1 MKLPLSWLA
10 EFVTLDSE
18 LDELCRRLTL
28 AGLEVE
34 NVERTEPGFSDVFV
48 ARVLKV
54 ERHPNADRLNLCEV
68 DAGAIGRFSVVC
80 GAPNVRA
87 GMTAPFARLGA
98 RLIGSGHGG
107 GHRPASLR
115 EALPLEA
122 AIIRGVRSE
131 GMLCS
136 ERELGFSDDH
146 AGIVAL
152 PNDAPLGVE
161 LASYLRSHDTVL
173 DVAIT
178 PNRGDC
184 LSILGLARE
193 VAALFG
199 TKLKQP
205 AVRSAMLKPRGARA
219 GSQTE
224 SHDGADG
231 ALSVEILAPELCPHY
246 AVLPISGVKIGP
258 SPIWMRRRL
267 EQCGMRALNNVVDAT
282 NYVMLELGQ
291 PLHAF
296 DSAQI
301 AARRIVVRRA
311 DQASGGALDREFVT
325 LDNVQRMLDPAD
337 LLIADPEKPLAI
349 AGVMGGMNSEV
360 SAATTGL
367 MLESAYFEPITIART
382 ARRLGLRSEASYRF
396 ERAIDRGGQIRA
408 IARVAELIV
417 RNAGGKVS
425 AVVVDAEPRPA
436 PERQVM
442 LDLGA
447 VDSILGVTVPG
458 SEVRERL
465 RSLGAKVE
473 PAGARRVSVTPPSFR
488 PDLNEVADLAE
499 EVARLKGLAEIPA
512 TVPQRAATPA
522 PPNDY
527 RSFMGATRELM
538 VGAGFFELRTIAFIG
553 PADNQRYPGMGGE
566 AVRVANPLSA
576 ELSELRLSL
585 APGLLG
591 ALRFNLN
598 REAAAFHAFEIG
610 KVFETRNG
618 APVEHERLAAISYG
632 DYALGAVGQPAAG
645 ASFWTL
651 KGVLEQWF
659 SALGVAAQAEQAGQT
674 RPTGEIVQIGSVGF
688 EAADAAE
695 YPFLHPGRAARVLL
709 GGQPIGYLGELHPA
723 EAIRLELDSPCTLS
737 ELDLG
742 HLMAYGFL
750 PRQEVTAPPKYPA
763 IRRDLALVVDHE
775 ISAARVIAAIRESA
789 SPLLEGVE
797 VFDVYE
803 GGPIAPGKKSMALAC
818 RYRGKDRTLTDEEVN
833 RIHGELIDGVRKG
846 LGAELRQ

>member
-10 EFVTLDSE
+10 EFVTLEADVG
-18 LDELCRRLTL
+18 ELCRRLTL

-34 NVERTEPGFSDVFV
+34 NVERETPGFSDVFV

-54 ERHPNADRLNLCEV
+54 ERHPNADRLNLCDV
-68 DAGAIGRFSVVC
+68 DAGAVGRFSVVC

-98 RLIGSGHGG
+98 RLIGSGHGSG
-107 GHRPASLR
+107 GHRPASLQD
-115 EALPLEA
+115 APPLEA
-122 AIIRGVRSE
+122 AVIRGVRSE

-136 ERELGFSDDH
+136 ERELGFSEDH

-152 PNDAPLGVE
+152 PDDAPIGVE
-161 LASYLRSHDTVL
+161 LASYLRSDDTVL

-199 TKLKQP
+199 LKLKQP
-205 AVRSAMLKPRGARA
+205 AIKSAMLKPRG
-219 GSQTE
+219 GPTTE
-224 SHDGADG
+224 FQ
-231 ALSVEILAPELCPHY
+231 LSVEVLAPELCPHY
-246 AVLPISGVKIGP
+246 AGLPMSGVKIGP
-258 SPIWMRRRL
+258 SPIWIRRRL
-267 EQCGMRALNNVVDAT
+267 ESCGMRALNNVVDAT

-296 DSAQI
+296 DAAQV
-301 AARRIVVRRA
+301 AERKIVVRRA
-311 DQASGGALDREFVT
+311 DQAPGGALNREFVT
-325 LDNVQRMLDPAD
+325 LDNGRRTLDPAD

-349 AGVMGGMNSEV
+349 AGIMGGLNSEV
-360 SAATTGL
+360 SAATTDL
-367 MLESAYFEPITIART
+367 VLESAYFEPMTIART

-396 ERAIDRGGQIRA
+396 ERAIDRGGQVRA
-408 IARVAELIV
+408 LTRVAELIGKS
-417 RNAGGKVS
+417 AGGKVS
-425 AVVVDAEPRPA
+425 GAMVDAEPRTA
-436 PERQVM
+436 PVRQVM

-447 VDSILGVTVPG
+447 MNSILGVAVPG

-465 RSLGAKVE
+465 RALGVAVKPSGAK
-473 PAGARRVSVTPPSFR
+473 SLLVTPPSFR
-488 PDLNEVADLAE
+488 PDLNEAADFAE
-499 EVARLKGLAEIPA
+499 EIARLKGLAEIPA

-527 RSFMGATRELM
+527 RSFVGATREVM
-538 VGAGFFELRTIAFIG
+538 VGAGLTELRTIAFIAS
-553 PADNQRYPGMGGE
+553 ADNQRYPGMGGE
-566 AVRVANPLSA
+566 AVRVTNPLSA

-598 REAAAFHAFEIG
+598 REAAAFHVFEIG
-610 KVFETRNG
+610 KVFSMRDG
-618 APVEHERLAAISYG
+618 LPVEHERLAAISYG
-632 DYALGAVGQPAAG
+632 DYALGAVGQPSVG
-645 ASFWTL
+645 ASFSTL

-659 SALGVAAQAEQAGQT
+659 IGLGMGARVNFAGLDA
-674 RPTGEIVQIGSVGF
+674 TGER
-688 EAADAAE
+688 E
-695 YPFLHPGRAARVLL
+695 YRFLHPGRAARILL
-709 GGQPIGYLGELHPA
+709 DGKAIGYLGELHPA
-723 EAIRLELDSPCTLS
+723 EAIRVGVSSTCVLT
-737 ELDLG
+737 ELDLV
-742 HLMAYGFL
+742 HLLAYGFL
-750 PRQEVTAPPKYPA
+750 PRQEVIAPPRYPA
-763 IRRDLALVVDHE
+763 VRRDLALVVDLDV
-775 ISAARVIAAIRESA
+775 SAARVIAAIRESA
-789 SPLLEGVE
+789 SPLLESVE

-803 GGPIAPGKKSMALAC
+803 GGTIAPGKKSMALAC

-833 RIHGELIDGVRKG
+833 RTHGELIERVRRG

>member
-10 EFVTLDSE
+10 EFVTLEADV
-18 LDELCRRLTL
+18 DELCGRLTL

-34 NVERTEPGFSDVFV
+34 NVERAAPGFSDVFV

-54 ERHPNADRLNLCEV
+54 ERHPNADRLNLCDV
-68 DAGAIGRFSVVC
+68 DAGAVGRFSVVC

-107 GHRPASLR
+107 GHRPASLQD
-115 EALPLEA
+115 APPLEA
-122 AIIRGVRSE
+122 AVIRGVRSE

-146 AGIVAL
+146 AGILAL
-152 PNDAPLGVE
+152 PDDAPLGVE
-161 LASYLRSHDTVL
+161 LASYLRADDTVL

-199 TKLKQP
+199 LKLKQP
-205 AVRSAMLKPRGARA
+205 AVRSAILKQRGRLAA
-219 GSQTE
+219 EPQTE
-224 SHDGADG
+224 SGVEFQAESVDGAVS
-231 ALSVEILAPELCPHY
+231 ALAVEILAPELCPHY
-246 AVLPISGVKIGP
+246 AGLPIDGVKIGP

-267 EQCGMRALNNVVDAT
+267 EQCGMRGLNNVVDAT

-301 AARRIVVRRA
+301 ASRRIVVRRA
-311 DQASGGALDREFVT
+311 GQAPGGALDREFVT
-325 LDNVQRMLDPAD
+325 LDNVRRTLDPAD

-349 AGVMGGMNSEV
+349 AGIMGGMNSEV

-367 MLESAYFEPITIART
+367 VLESAYFEPITIART

-396 ERAIDRGGQIRA
+396 ERAVDRGGQVRA
-408 IARVAELIV
+408 LARVAELIV
-417 RNAGGKVS
+417 KNAGGKVS
-425 AVVVDAEPRPA
+425 AATVDVEPRPA
-436 PERQVM
+436 LERQVM

-447 VDSILGVTVPG
+447 VSSILGVAVPG
-458 SEVRERL
+458 AEVRERL
-465 RSLGAKVE
+465 RALGAAVK
-473 PAGARRVSVTPPSFR
+473 PAGAGRLTVIPPSFR
-488 PDLNEVADLAE
+488 PDLNEAADLAE
-499 EVARLKGLAEIPA
+499 EIARLKGLAEIPA
-512 TVPQRAATPA
+512 AVPERATTPA

-527 RSFMGATRELM
+527 RSFMGAAREMM
-538 VGAGFFELRTIAFIG
+538 VGAGLTELRTIAFIA
-553 PADNQRYPGMGGE
+553 PADNQHYPGMGGE
-566 AVRVANPLSA
+566 AVRVTNPLSA

-610 KVFETRNG
+610 KVIALRNG
-618 APVEHERLAAISYG
+618 SPVEHERLAALSYG
-632 DYALGAVGQPAAG
+632 DYALGAIGQPAVA

-659 SALGVAAQAEQAGQT
+659 VALGVAARVGF
-674 RPTGEIVQIGSVGF
+674 SGF
-688 EAADAAE
+688 EAASEVE
-695 YPFLHPGRAARVLL
+695 YRFLHPGRAARVLL
-709 GGQPIGYLGELHPA
+709 DGNTIGYLGELHPA
-723 EAIRLELDSPCTLS
+723 EAIRLELNSPCVLT
-737 ELDLG
+737 ELDLA
-742 HLMAYGFL
+742 HLIAYGFL
-750 PRQEVTAPPKYPA
+750 PSQEVSAPPRYPA
-763 IRRDLALVVDHE
+763 IRRDLALVVDRE
-775 ISAARVIAAIRESA
+775 ISAAQVIAAIRDRA
-789 SPLLEGVE
+789 PLLLESVD

-803 GGPIAPGKKSMALAC
+803 GGSIAPGKKSMALAC

-833 RIHGELIDGVRKG
+833 RTHGELIERVRQG

>member
-10 EFVTLDSE
+10 EFVTLE
-18 LDELCRRLTL
+18 AEVEELCRRLTL

-34 NVERTEPGFSDVFV
+34 NVERAAPGFSDVFV

-54 ERHPNADRLNLCEV
+54 ERHPNADRLNMCDV
-68 DAGAIGRFSVVC
+68 DAGAVGRFSVVC

-98 RLIGSGHGG
+98 RLIGSGHGSG
-107 GHRPASLR
+107 DHRPANLQD
-115 EALPLEA
+115 APPLQA
-122 AIIRGVRSE
+122 AVIRGVRSE

-136 ERELGFSDDH
+136 ERELGFSEDH

-152 PNDAPLGVE
+152 PDDAPIGVD
-161 LASYLRSHDTVL
+161 LASYLRSDDTVL
-173 DVAIT
+173 DIAIT

-199 TKLKQP
+199 LKLKQP
-205 AVRSAMLKPRGARA
+205 AVKAAMLKPRGGQAI
-219 GSQTE
+219 E
-224 SHDGADG
+224 SGLA
-231 ALSVEILAPELCPHY
+231 VEILAPELCPHY
-246 AVLPISGVKIGP
+246 AGLPIGGVKIGP
-258 SPIWMRRRL
+258 SPISMRRRL
-267 EQCGMRALNNVVDAT
+267 ESCGMRALNNVVDAT

-296 DSAQI
+296 DAAQI

-311 DQASGGALDREFVT
+311 DQAPGGALDREFVT
-325 LDNVQRMLDPAD
+325 LDNVRRTLDPAD

-349 AGVMGGMNSEV
+349 AGIMGGLNSEV
-360 SAATTGL
+360 SAATTDL
-367 MLESAYFEPITIART
+367 VLESAYFEPMTIART

-408 IARVAELIV
+408 LARVAELIV
-417 RNAGGKVS
+417 RNAGGKVLG
-425 AVVVDAEPRPA
+425 AAVDAEPRP
-436 PERQVM
+436 PSERQVM

-447 VDSILGVTVPG
+447 VNSILGVAVPG
-458 SEVRERL
+458 AEVRERL
-465 RSLGAKVE
+465 RALGAAVK
-473 PAGARRVSVTPPSFR
+473 PAGALRLAVTPPSFR
-488 PDLNEVADLAE
+488 PDLNEAADFAE
-499 EVARLKGLAEIPA
+499 EIARLKGLAEIPA
-512 TVPQRAATPA
+512 TVPQRAATPT

-527 RSFMGATRELM
+527 RSFIGAAREVM
-538 VGAGFFELRTIAFIG
+538 VGAGLTELRTIAFVA

-566 AVRVANPLSA
+566 AVRVTNPLSA

-598 REAAAFHAFEIG
+598 REAGAFHAFEIG
-610 KVFETRNG
+610 KVFSMRDG

-632 DYALGAVGQPAAG
+632 DYALGAIGQPAVA

-651 KGVLEQWF
+651 KGVLEQWLI
-659 SALGVAAQAEQAGQT
+659 ALGVAARVEFAG
-674 RPTGEIVQIGSVGF
+674 F
-688 EAADAAE
+688 DAAGETE
-695 YPFLHPGRAARVLL
+695 YRFLHPGRAARLL
-709 GGQPIGYLGELHPA
+709 FDGEPIGYLGELHPA
-723 EAIRLELDSPCTLS
+723 EAIRVEVSSPCVLT
-737 ELDLG
+737 ELDLV
-742 HLMAYGFL
+742 HLIAYGFL
-750 PRQEVTAPPKYPA
+750 PRQEIVAPPRYPA
-763 IRRDLALVVDHE
+763 VRRDLALVVDRDV
-775 ISAARVIAAIRESA
+775 SAARVIAAIRESA
-789 SPLLEGVE
+789 PLLLESVE

-803 GGPIAPGKKSMALAC
+803 GGTIAPGKKSMALAC

-833 RIHGELIDGVRKG
+833 RTHGELIERVRRG

>member
-10 EFVTLDSE
+10 EFVALEADV
-18 LDELCRRLTL
+18 DELCRRLTL

-34 NVERTEPGFSDVFV
+34 NVERAAPGFSEVFV

-54 ERHPNADRLNLCEV
+54 ERHPNADRLNLCDV
-68 DAGAIGRFSVVC
+68 DAGAVGRFSVVC

-87 GMTAPFARLGA
+87 GMIAPFARLGA

-107 GHRPASLR
+107 GHRPASLQD
-115 EALPLEA
+115 APPLQA
-122 AIIRGVRSE
+122 AVIRGVRSE

-136 ERELGFSDDH
+136 ERELGFSEDH
-146 AGIVAL
+146 AGILAL
-152 PNDAPLGVE
+152 PDDAPLGVE
-161 LASYLRSHDTVL
+161 LASYLRSDDTVL

-199 TKLKQP
+199 LKLKQP
-205 AVRSAMLKPRGARA
+205 AVRSAMLKPRGRQATEPQTE
-219 GSQTE
+219 SQTE
-224 SHDGADG
+224 SIDGAGG
-231 ALSVEILAPELCPHY
+231 ALAVEILAPELCPHY
-246 AVLPISGVKIGP
+246 TGLPLSGVKIGP

-267 EQCGMRALNNVVDAT
+267 EQCGMRGLNNVVDAT

-311 DQASGGALDREFVT
+311 DQAPGGALDREFVT
-325 LDNVQRMLDPAD
+325 LDNVRRSLEPAD

-349 AGVMGGMNSEV
+349 AGIMGGMNSEV

-367 MLESAYFEPITIART
+367 VLESAYFEPITIART

-408 IARVAELIV
+408 LARVAELIV

-425 AVVVDAEPRPA
+425 AAAVDAEPRTA

-447 VDSILGVTVPG
+447 MNSILGVAVPG
-458 SEVRERL
+458 AEVRARL
-465 RSLGAKVE
+465 RALGAEVK
-473 PAGARRVSVTPPSFR
+473 PAGARRLFVTPPSFR
-488 PDLNEVADLAE
+488 PDLNETADLAE
-499 EVARLKGLAEIPA
+499 EIARLKGLAEIPA
-512 TVPQRAATPA
+512 AVPERAATPA

-527 RSFMGATRELM
+527 RSFMGAAREMM
-538 VGAGFFELRTIAFIG
+538 VGAGLTELRTLAFIA
-553 PADNQRYPGMGGE
+553 PADNQRYPGMGGD
-566 AVRVANPLSA
+566 AVRVTNPLSA
-576 ELSELRLSL
+576 ELSELRVSL

-610 KVFETRNG
+610 KVFALRDG
-618 APVEHERLAAISYG
+618 SPVEHERLAALSYG
-632 DYALGAVGQPAAG
+632 DYALGAVGQPAVA

-659 SALGVAAQAEQAGQT
+659 VALGVAA
-674 RPTGEIVQIGSVGF
+674 RVGF
-688 EAADAAE
+688 AAAGEAE
-695 YPFLHPGRAARVLL
+695 YRFLHPGRAARVLL
-709 GGQPIGYLGELHPA
+709 DGKPIGYLGELHPA
-723 EAIRLELDSPCTLS
+723 EAIRLELNSPCVLT
-737 ELDLG
+737 ELDLV
-742 HLMAYGFL
+742 HLIAYGFL
-750 PRQEVTAPPKYPA
+750 PRREVTAPPRYPA
-763 IRRDLALVVDHE
+763 IRRDLALVVDHD

-789 SPLLEGVE
+789 SPLLESVE

-803 GGPIAPGKKSMALAC
+803 GGSIAPGKKSMALAC

-833 RIHGELIDGVRKG
+833 RAHGELTDGVRRG

>member
-10 EFVTLDSE
+10 ELVTLE
-18 LDELCRRLTL
+18 AEVDELCRRLTL

-34 NVERTEPGFSDVFV
+34 NVEREAPGFSDVFV

-54 ERHPNADRLNLCEV
+54 ERHPNADRLNLCDV
-68 DAGAIGRFSVVC
+68 DAGAVGRFSVVC

-87 GMTAPFARLGA
+87 GMIAPFARLGA
-98 RLIGSGHGG
+98 RLIGSGHGSG
-107 GHRPASLR
+107 GHRPASLQD
-115 EALPLEA
+115 APPLQA
-122 AIIRGVRSE
+122 AVIRGVRSE

-136 ERELGFSDDH
+136 ERELGFSEDH

-152 PNDAPLGVE
+152 PDDAPIGVD
-161 LASYLRSHDTVL
+161 LASYLRSDDTVL
-173 DVAIT
+173 DIAIT

-199 TKLKQP
+199 LKLKQP
-205 AVRSAMLKPRGARA
+205 AVRAAMLKPRGGQAI
-219 GSQTE
+219 E
-224 SHDGADG
+224 SGLA
-231 ALSVEILAPELCPHY
+231 VEILAPELCPHY
-246 AVLPISGVKIGP
+246 AGLPIGGVKLGP

-267 EQCGMRALNNVVDAT
+267 ESCGMRALNNVVDAT

-296 DSAQI
+296 DAAQI

-311 DQASGGALDREFVT
+311 DQAPGGALDREFVT
-325 LDNVQRMLDPAD
+325 LDNVRRTLDPAD

-349 AGVMGGMNSEV
+349 AGIMGGLNSEV
-360 SAATTGL
+360 SAATTDL
-367 MLESAYFEPITIART
+367 VLESAYFEPMTIART
-382 ARRLGLRSEASYRF
+382 ERRLGLRSEASYRF

-408 IARVAELIV
+408 LARVAELIV
-417 RNAGGKVS
+417 RNAGGEVLG
-425 AVVVDAEPRPA
+425 AAVDAEPRP
-436 PERQVM
+436 PSERQVM

-447 VDSILGVTVPG
+447 VNSILGVAVP
-458 SEVRERL
+458 SAEVRERL
-465 RSLGAKVE
+465 RALGAAVK
-473 PAGARRVSVTPPSFR
+473 PAGAMRLAVTPPSFR
-488 PDLNEVADLAE
+488 PDLNEAADFAE
-499 EVARLKGLAEIPA
+499 EIARLKGLAEIPA
-512 TVPQRAATPA
+512 TVPQRDATPA

-527 RSFMGATRELM
+527 RNFIGAAREVM
-538 VGAGFFELRTIAFIG
+538 VGAGLTELRTIAFIA

-566 AVRVANPLSA
+566 AVRVTNPLSA

-598 REAAAFHAFEIG
+598 REAGAFHAFEIG
-610 KVFETRNG
+610 KVFLMRDG

-632 DYALGAVGQPAAG
+632 DYALGAIGQPAVA

-659 SALGVAAQAEQAGQT
+659 IALGVAARVEFAG
-674 RPTGEIVQIGSVGF
+674 F
-688 EAADAAE
+688 DAAGETE
-695 YPFLHPGRAARVLL
+695 YRFLHPARAARVLL
-709 GGQPIGYLGELHPA
+709 DGEPIGYLGELHPA
-723 EAIRLELDSPCTLS
+723 EATRVEVSSPCVLT
-737 ELDLG
+737 ELDLV
-742 HLMAYGFL
+742 HLIAYGFL
-750 PRQEVTAPPKYPA
+750 PRQEAIAPPRYPA
-763 IRRDLALVVDHE
+763 VRRDLALVVDRDV
-775 ISAARVIAAIRESA
+775 SAARVIAAIRESA
-789 SPLLEGVE
+789 PPLLESVE

-803 GGPIAPGKKSMALAC
+803 GGTIAPGKKSMALAC

-833 RIHGELIDGVRKG
+833 RTHGELIERVRKG

>member
-10 EFVTLDSE
+10 EFVKLESDA
-18 LDELCRRLTL
+18 DELCRRLTL

-34 NVERTEPGFSDVFV
+34 SVEHVAPGFSDVFV

-54 ERHPNADRLNLCEV
+54 ERHPNADRLNLCDV
-68 DAGAIGRFSVVC
+68 DAGAVGRFSVVC

-107 GHRPASLR
+107 GGHRPASLQDVP
-115 EALPLEA
+115 PLQA
-122 AIIRGVRSE
+122 AVIRGVRSE

-136 ERELGFSDDH
+136 ERELGFSEDH
-146 AGIVAL
+146 TGIVAL
-152 PNDAPLGVE
+152 PDDAPLGVD
-161 LASYLRSHDTVL
+161 LASYLHSDDTVL
-173 DVAIT
+173 DIAIT

-199 TKLKQP
+199 LKLKQP
-205 AVRSAMLKPRGARA
+205 AVKSAILKPRGGQAA
-219 GSQTE
+219 G
-224 SHDGADG
+224 D

-246 AVLPISGVKIGP
+246 AGLQISGVKIGP

-267 EQCGMRALNNVVDAT
+267 ESCGMRALNNVVDAT
-282 NYVMLELGQ
+282 NYAMLELGQ

-311 DQASGGALDREFVT
+311 DQAPGGALDREFVT
-325 LDNVQRMLDPAD
+325 LDNVRRTLDPAD
-337 LLIADPEKPLAI
+337 LLIADAEKPLAI
-349 AGVMGGMNSEV
+349 AGIMGGLNSEV
-360 SAATTGL
+360 SAATTDL
-367 MLESAYFEPITIART
+367 VLESAYFEPMTIART

-396 ERAIDRGGQIRA
+396 ERAIDRGGQMRA
-408 IARVAELIV
+408 LARVGELIIK
-417 RNAGGKVS
+417 NAGGKVS
-425 AVVVDAEPRPA
+425 GSAVDAEPRPA

-447 VDSILGVTVPG
+447 VNSILGVAVPG
-458 SEVRERL
+458 TEVRERL
-465 RSLGAKVE
+465 RALGAAVK
-473 PAGARRVSVTPPSFR
+473 PAGARRMAVTPPSFR
-488 PDLNEVADLAE
+488 PDLNEAADLAE
-499 EVARLKGLAEIPA
+499 EIARLKGLAEIPA
-512 TVPQRAATPA
+512 AVPERTTTPA
-522 PPNDY
+522 TPNDY
-527 RSFMGATRELM
+527 RSF
-538 VGAGFFELRTIAFIG
+538 VGAAREVMIGAGLTELRTIAFIA
-553 PADNQRYPGMGGE
+553 PADNQRYPGTGGE
-566 AVRVANPLSA
+566 AVRVTNPLSA

-598 REAAAFHAFEIG
+598 REAAAVHAFEIG
-610 KVFETRNG
+610 KVFSMRDG

-632 DYALGAVGQPAAG
+632 DYAMGAVGRPAVA
-645 ASFWTL
+645 ASFFTL

-659 SALGVAAQAEQAGQT
+659 IALGVAAQVEFAGFD
-674 RPTGEIVQIGSVGF
+674 GASEI
-688 EAADAAE
+688 E
-695 YPFLHPGRAARVLL
+695 YRFLHPRRAARVLL
-709 GGQPIGYLGELHPA
+709 DGKPIGYVGELHPA
-723 EAIRLELDSPCTLS
+723 EAIRVELSSPCVLS
-737 ELDLG
+737 ELDLV
-742 HLMAYGFL
+742 HLIAYGFL
-750 PRQEVTAPPKYPA
+750 PRQAVTAPPRYPA
-763 IRRDLALVVDHE
+763 IRRDLALVVDRD

-789 SPLLEGVE
+789 SPLLESVE

-803 GGPIAPGKKSMALAC
+803 GGSIAPGKKSMALAC

-833 RIHGELIDGVRKG
+833 RTHGELIEGVRRG

>member
-10 EFVTLDSE
+10 EFVTLEADV
-18 LDELCRRLTL
+18 DELCRRLTL

-34 NVERTEPGFSDVFV
+34 NVERASPGFSDVFV

-54 ERHPNADRLNLCEV
+54 ERHPNADRLNLCDV
-68 DAGAIGRFSVVC
+68 DAGAVGRFSVVC

-87 GMTAPFARLGA
+87 GMIAPFARLGA
-98 RLIGSGHGG
+98 RLIGSWHGSG
-107 GHRPASLR
+107 GHRPASLQD
-115 EALPLEA
+115 APPLQA
-122 AIIRGVRSE
+122 AVIRGVRSE

-152 PNDAPLGVE
+152 PDDAPVGVE
-161 LASYLRSHDTVL
+161 LASYLRSDDTVL
-173 DVAIT
+173 DIAIT

-199 TKLKQP
+199 LKLKQP
-205 AVRSAMLKPRGARA
+205 AVKYAMLKPRGGQAMEFQL
-219 GSQTE
+219 G
-224 SHDGADG
+224 
-231 ALSVEILAPELCPHY
+231 VEILAPELCPHY
-246 AVLPISGVKIGP
+246 AGLPISGVKIAP

-267 EQCGMRALNNVVDAT
+267 ESCGMRALNNVVDAT

-296 DSAQI
+296 DAAQI
-301 AARRIVVRRA
+301 AAGKIVVRRA
-311 DQASGGALDREFVT
+311 DQAPGGALDREFVT
-325 LDNVQRMLDPAD
+325 LDNVRRTLDPAD

-349 AGVMGGMNSEV
+349 AGIMGGLNSEV
-360 SAATTGL
+360 SAASTDL
-367 MLESAYFEPITIART
+367 VLESAYFEPMTIART
-382 ARRLGLRSEASYRF
+382 ARRLGIRSEASYRF

-408 IARVAELIV
+408 LARVAELIV
-417 RNAGGKVS
+417 SNAGGKVS
-425 AVVVDAEPRPA
+425 AAVVDAEPRPA
-436 PERQVM
+436 PERQVI

-447 VDSILGVTVPG
+447 VNSILGVEVPG
-458 SEVRERL
+458 ADVRERL
-465 RSLGAKVE
+465 RALGAAVK
-473 PAGARRVSVTPPSFR
+473 PAGARRLLVTPPSFR
-488 PDLNEVADLAE
+488 PDLNEAADFAE
-499 EVARLKGLAEIPA
+499 EIARLKGLAEIPA
-512 TVPQRAATPA
+512 TVPEHAATPA

-527 RSFMGATRELM
+527 RSFIGAAREVM
-538 VGAGFFELRTIAFIG
+538 VGVGLTEVRTIAFIA

-566 AVRVANPLSA
+566 AVRVTNPLSA

-585 APGLLG
+585 APGLLA

-598 REAAAFHAFEIG
+598 READAFHAFEIG
-610 KVFETRNG
+610 KVFSMRDG

-632 DYALGAVGQPAAG
+632 DYALGAVGQPAVA

-659 SALGVAAQAEQAGQT
+659 VAMGVAARVEFAG
-674 RPTGEIVQIGSVGF
+674 F
-688 EAADAAE
+688 DAAGERE
-695 YPFLHPGRAARVLL
+695 YRFLHPGRAARVLFD
-709 GGQPIGYLGELHPA
+709 GKPIGYLGELHPA
-723 EAIRLELDSPCTLS
+723 EAVRIEVGSPCVLT
-737 ELDLG
+737 ELDLV
-742 HLMAYGFL
+742 HLIAYGFL
-750 PRQEVTAPPKYPA
+750 PRQEIVVPPRYPA
-763 IRRDLALVVDHE
+763 IRRDLALVLDRD
-775 ISAARVIAAIRESA
+775 ISAALVIAAIREGA
-789 SPLLEGVE
+789 SSLLESVE

-803 GGPIAPGKKSMALAC
+803 GGTIAPGKKSMALAC

-833 RIHGELIDGVRKG
+833 RTHGELIERVRRG

>member
-10 EFVTLDSE
+10 EFVTLEADV
-18 LDELCRRLTL
+18 DELCRRLTL

-34 NVERTEPGFSDVFV
+34 NVERSTPGFSDVFV

-54 ERHPNADRLNLCEV
+54 ERHPNADRLNLCDI

-107 GHRPASLR
+107 GHRPASLQD
-115 EALPLEA
+115 APPLQA
-122 AIIRGVRSE
+122 AVIRGVRSE

-161 LASYLRSHDTVL
+161 LASYLRSEDTVL
-173 DVAIT
+173 DMAIT

-199 TKLKQP
+199 LKLKQP
-205 AVRSAMLKPRGARA
+205 AVRSAFLKPRREHAKERQA
-219 GSQTE
+219 E
-224 SHDGADG
+224 SGDNLDG
-231 ALSVEILAPELCPHY
+231 ALAVEILAPELCPHY
-246 AVLPISGVKIGP
+246 AGLPINGVKIGP

-267 EQCGMRALNNVVDAT
+267 EQCGMRGLNNVVDAT

-301 AARRIVVRRA
+301 TGRRIVVRRA
-311 DQASGGALDREFVT
+311 DQGPDGALNREFVT
-325 LDNVQRMLDPAD
+325 LDNVRRTLDPAD

-349 AGVMGGMNSEV
+349 AGIMGGMNSEV
-360 SAATTGL
+360 GAATTSL
-367 MLESAYFEPITIART
+367 VLESAYFEPITIART

-396 ERAIDRGGQIRA
+396 ERAIDRGGQVRA
-408 IARVAELIV
+408 LARVAELIV

-425 AVVVDAEPRPA
+425 SAAVDAEPRPA
-436 PERQVM
+436 RERQVT

-447 VDSILGVTVPG
+447 VNSILGVAVPAA
-458 SEVRERL
+458 EVRERL
-465 RSLGAKVE
+465 RALGASVK
-473 PAGARRVSVTPPSFR
+473 PAGGRSLTVIPPSFR
-488 PDLNEVADLAE
+488 PDLNETADFAE
-499 EVARLKGLAEIPA
+499 EIARLKGLAEIPA
-512 TVPQRAATPA
+512 AVPERAAAPA
-522 PPNDY
+522 QPNDY
-527 RSFMGATRELM
+527 RSFIGAAREVM
-538 VGAGFFELRTIAFIG
+538 VGAGLSELRTIAFIA
-553 PADNQRYPGMGGE
+553 PADNQRYPGIGGE
-566 AVRVANPLSA
+566 AVRVTNPLSA
-576 ELSELRLSL
+576 ELGELRLSL
-585 APGLLG
+585 TPGLLG

-598 REAAAFHAFEIG
+598 REASAVHAFEIG
-610 KVFETRNG
+610 KVFAMSDG
-618 APVEHERLAAISYG
+618 SPVEHERLAALSYG
-632 DYALGAVGQPAAG
+632 DYALGMVGQPALA

-659 SALGVAAQAEQAGQT
+659 VALGVAA
-674 RPTGEIVQIGSVGF
+674 RVGF
-688 EAADAAE
+688 EAAGEGE
-695 YPFLHPGRAARVLL
+695 YSFLHPGRAARVLMD
-709 GGQPIGYLGELHPA
+709 GKPIGYLGELHPA
-723 EAIRLELDSPCTLS
+723 EAIRLDLNSPCVLT

-742 HLMAYGFL
+742 HLIAYGCVPL
-750 PRQEVTAPPKYPA
+750 QEVTSPPKYPA
-763 IRRDLALVVDHE
+763 IRRDLALVVDRD
-775 ISAARVIAAIRESA
+775 ISAARVIASIRENA
-789 SPLLEGVE
+789 SPLLQGVE

-803 GGPIAPGKKSMALAC
+803 GESIAPGKKSMALAC

-833 RIHGELIDGVRKG
+833 RAHGELIEGVRKG

>member
-10 EFVTLDSE
+10 EFVTLEADV
-18 LDELCRRLTL
+18 DELCRRLTL

-34 NVERTEPGFSDVFV
+34 SVERAAPGFSDVFV

-54 ERHPNADRLNLCEV
+54 ERHPNADRLNLCDV

-87 GMTAPFARLGA
+87 GMIAPFARLGS
-98 RLIGSGHGG
+98 RLIGSGHGSG
-107 GHRPASLR
+107 GHRPASLQD
-115 EALPLEA
+115 APPLQA
-122 AIIRGVRSE
+122 AVIRGVRSE

-136 ERELGFSDDH
+136 ERELGFSEDH

-152 PNDAPLGVE
+152 PDDAPLGVE
-161 LASYLRSHDTVL
+161 LASYLRSEDTVL
-173 DVAIT
+173 DIAIT

-184 LSILGLARE
+184 LSILGIARE

-199 TKLKQP
+199 LKLKQP
-205 AVRSAMLKPRGARA
+205 AVKSAMLKPRA
-219 GSQTE
+219 GQTE
-224 SHDGADG
+224 TRVESQAESIDRASDTL
-231 ALSVEILAPELCPHY
+231 AVEILAPELCPHY
-246 AVLPISGVKIGP
+246 AGLPISGVKIGP

-267 EQCGMRALNNVVDAT
+267 ESCGMRALNNVVDAT

-296 DSAQI
+296 DGAQI

-311 DQASGGALDREFVT
+311 DQAPGGALDREFVT
-325 LDNVQRMLDPAD
+325 LDNVRRTLDPAD

-349 AGVMGGMNSEV
+349 AGIMGGLNSEV
-360 SAATTGL
+360 GTATTDL
-367 MLESAYFEPITIART
+367 VLESAYFEPMTIART

-408 IARVAELIV
+408 LARVAELIV

-425 AVVVDAEPRPA
+425 AAAVDAEPRPA

-447 VDSILGVTVPG
+447 VNSILGVAVPG
-458 SEVRERL
+458 AEVRERL
-465 RSLGAKVE
+465 RALGAAVK
-473 PAGARRVSVTPPSFR
+473 PAGARRLLVTPPSFR
-488 PDLNEVADLAE
+488 PDLNETADLAE
-499 EVARLKGLAEIPA
+499 EIARLKGLAEIPA
-512 TVPQRAATPA
+512 TVPERAATPA

-527 RSFMGATRELM
+527 RSFIGAAREVM
-538 VGAGFFELRTIAFIG
+538 TGAGLTELRTIAFIA

-566 AVRVANPLSA
+566 AVRVTNPLSA

-598 REAAAFHAFEIG
+598 REAVAFHAFEIG
-610 KVFETRNG
+610 KVFSMRDG

-632 DYALGAVGQPAAG
+632 DYALGAVGQPAVA

-659 SALGVAAQAEQAGQT
+659 VALGVAARVEF
-674 RPTGEIVQIGSVGF
+674 VGF
-688 EAADAAE
+688 DAAGETE
-695 YPFLHPGRAARVLL
+695 YRFLHPGRAARVLFD
-709 GGQPIGYLGELHPA
+709 GKPIGYLGELHPA
-723 EAIRLELDSPCTLS
+723 EATRVELSSPCALT
-737 ELDLG
+737 ELDLV
-742 HLMAYGFL
+742 HLIAYGFL
-750 PRQEVTAPPKYPA
+750 PRQEVIAPPRYPA
-763 IRRDLALVVDHE
+763 VRRDLALVVDRDV
-775 ISAARVIAAIRESA
+775 SAALVIAAIRESA
-789 SPLLEGVE
+789 PPLLESVE

-803 GGPIAPGKKSMALAC
+803 GGSIAPGKKSMALAC

-833 RIHGELIDGVRKG
+833 RTHGELIERVRRG